1 MTVQRRMPDEQGS
14 LIPLKL
20 EDSPPMTFHEAKE
33 LLEREVQRLRSGAGG
48 HGGRSPQA
56 LDLATAIEMIL
67 GLARSRDH

>member
-1 MTVQRRMPDEQGS
+1 
-14 LIPLKL
+14 
-20 EDSPPMTFHEAKE
+20 MTFHEAKE